1 MNCKRKML
9 VLCMM
14 LIVGISCWAQSLQLK
29 LDNVTVKKA
38 MTELKQKSGYSFV
51 FEASDVDTAKKIS
64 VNAENAKDAIDQI
77 LQGQDVTYEIQGKS
91 VIIKRKSATNGTPT
105 QGKKRRVT
113 GTVKDTNGDPVIG
126 ATVMEKGTKN
136 GTVTDYNGNFV
147 LETAPDAQLDISYI
161 GFKTQ
166 TVKPTASGNMSISL
180 SEDSNLLDDVVV
192 VGYGTQRKKLITGS
206 TIHVTSEDIAAV
218 NAVDAFGALQS
229 HAAGMNIVMN
239 SGQPGESY
247 KVTIRGM
254 GTAGSNS
261 PLYVIDGVPGGSLT
275 DISPD
280 DIESIDVLKDA
291 ASSAIYGARASN
303 GVILVTTKKGKVGHI
318 QVTFD
323 GYLGWQNPNTNDV
336 TPLNAKQYMEINDK
350 AYQIQ
355 GVATYDWQKLIP
367 KQYAQIMNGTWNGT
381 NWLEETTCHDAPVN
395 NASLN
400 ITGGSDVSRFSL
412 GVSKYHQ
419 TGTIG
424 VPATPKYDRTTVRM
438 NSDYTLIKGKD
449 RDILKFGE
457 NVTFS
462 ATDKKGISIGGIY
475 SNSIRNLL
483 AMSPLLPAYSEDG
496 GGYYE
501 YKDIVA
507 DQWDFSAEMSNP
519 LAAMLYDEGNSYTKG
534 YRLQSNF
541 FLEFQPIKDLTYRA
555 SAGWLYHHTEGR
567 RYVPVYELS
576 TKKSNPADDV
586 TQRQSYNI
594 RWSLENTL
602 NYVKTFGNH
611 NIDILLGQSIEKW
624 GYGNSL
630 SITNSNSLFPG
641 SFDHAYIVNANV
653 VDPAYTS
660 ISGSPQDQGSLSS
673 FFGRINYN
681 YAETYL
687 LSLVLRA
694 DGSSNFARGHRWGY
708 FPSVSAGWVMSNE
721 KFFESTKTWL
731 DFFKIRASWGQNG
744 NCNISNFQ
752 YLATIAFDDPYYF
765 DNKDNPGIG
774 AYPNI
779 LPNEDVKWET
789 SEQLDFGF
797 DARFLNNRLG
807 VAFDWY
813 KKTTKDWLV
822 RAPMLLSYGTG
833 APYINGGDI
842 ENKGIE
848 VQLSWNDKIGSDFR
862 YGVTFNFSHNKNEVT
877 RLANSEGIIHGGSN
891 AIAQNTAELYRIQV
905 GYPIGYFWGYEM
917 EGIIQNE
924 QDLQDYLN
932 RNCGGDKANSLQG
945 ESLQPGDV
953 KFVDVNGN
961 GKIDKGD
968 DDKTMIGD
976 PNPDVTVGLNI
987 TMSYKGFDFAL
998 NGYGS
1003 FGQQVAKSYRQFS
1016 DHPDD
1021 NYCTDVYT
1029 KYWTGEGST
1038 NEYPRFSDGKTANMS
1053 EISRVWIED
1062 ADFFK
1067 ISRISLGYDFK
1078 RIAQFLPV
1086 HKCRLYVSLSNYFTF
1101 TGYSGMDPE
1110 VGYGNGASWASGIDC
1125 GYYPSSRSWQV
1136 GLNVAF

>member
-1 MNCKRKML
+1 MKKKIL
-9 VLCMM
+9 VLSIM
-14 LIVGISCWAQSLQLK
+14 LTVGACCWAQSIQLK
-29 LDNVTVKKA
+29 LNNVTVKKA

-51 FEASDVDTAKKIS
+51 YETSDLDTNKKVNVD
-64 VNAENAKDAIDQI
+64 AENAKDAIAQI
-77 LQGQDVTYEIQGKS
+77 LQGQNVTYEIQGKN
-91 VIIKRKSATNGTPT
+91 VVVQRKNANNTKAN
-105 QGKKRRVT
+105 QGKKRTVR
-113 GTVKDTNGDPVIG
+113 GIVKDNNGEPVIG
-126 ATVMEKGTKN
+126 ATIMESGTKN
-136 GTVTDYNGNFV
+136 GTVTDADGNFV
-147 LETAPDAQLDISYI
+147 IEIASDSKLDITSI
-161 GFKTQ
+161 GYKSQ
-166 TVKPTASGNMSISL
+166 TIKPSATGTTKVSL

-206 TIHVTSEDIAAV
+206 TVHVTADDIAAV

-229 HAAGMNIVMN
+229 QASGMNIVMN
-239 SGQPGESY
+239 SGQPGEGY

-254 GTAGSNS
+254 GTAGSNT
-261 PLYVIDGVPGGSLT
+261 PLYVVDGVPGANIDDL
-275 DISPD
+275 SPN

-303 GVILVTTKKGKVGHI
+303 GVILVTTKKGKAGGHV
-318 QVTFD
+318 QVSFD
-323 GYLGWQNPNTNDV
+323 GYMGWQNPNTNDV

-381 NWLEETTCHDAPVN
+381 NWLEETTIHNAPIH
-395 NASLN
+395 NASLS
-400 ITGGSDVSRFSL
+400 ISGGSEISRFAL
-412 GVSKYHQ
+412 GFTKFHQ

-424 VPATPKYDRTTVRM
+424 APADPKYDRYTVRL
-438 NSDYTLIKGKD
+438 NSDYSLIKKKG
-449 RDILKFGE
+449 RDILKIGE
-457 NVTFS
+457 NATFS
-462 ATDKKGISIGGIY
+462 ATDKRGVSVGGIY
-475 SNSIRNLL
+475 GNSIRNLL
-483 AMSPLLPAYSEDG
+483 AMSPLLPAYNDE

-501 YKDIVA
+501 YKDIQA
-507 DQWDFSAEMSNP
+507 DAWDFSAEMANP
-519 LAAMLYDEGNSYTKG
+519 LAQMKYDNGFGYTKV
-534 YRLQSNF
+534 YRLQTNF
-541 FLEFQPIKDLTYRA
+541 FLEFSPIKDLTYRA
-555 SAGWLYHHTEGR
+555 SAGWLYRHREGR
-567 RYVPVYELS
+567 SYVPVYELS
-576 TKKSNPADDV
+576 SKKSNPNDDV
-586 TQRQSYNI
+586 SQNQSYSV

-602 NYVKTFGNH
+602 NWVKSFEKH
-611 NIDILLGQSIEKW
+611 NVDVLLGQSVEKW
-624 GYGNSL
+624 GYGNGVNV
-630 SITNSNSLFPG
+630 TNSNSLFPG
-641 SFDHAYIVNANV
+641 SFDHAYIANANV
-653 VDPAYTS
+653 VDPSLTS
-660 ISGSPQDQGSLSS
+660 IGGSPEAQGALSS
-673 FFGRINYN
+673 FFGRVNYN
-681 YAETYL
+681 YDETYL

-708 FPSVSAGWVMSNE
+708 FPSVSAGWVISNE
-721 KFFESTKTWL
+721 KFMESTKAWM
-731 DFFKIRASWGQNG
+731 DFLKIRASWGQNG

-752 YLATIAFDDPYYF
+752 YLATIALDDPYYF
-765 DNKDNPGIG
+765 NNKDNPALG

-822 RAPMLLSYGTG
+822 RAPMLLSYGTN
-833 APYINGGDI
+833 APYVNGGDI
-842 ENKGIE
+842 ENKGYEI
-848 VQLSWNDKIGSDFR
+848 QLNWNDKIGKDFR
-862 YGVTFNFSHNKNEVT
+862 YSVSANFSHNKNEVT

-924 QDLQDYLN
+924 KQLQEYLD
-932 RNCGGDKANSLQG
+932 RNCSGDKANSLQG

-953 KFVDVNGN
+953 MFKDVNGN

-976 PNPDVTVGLNI
+976 PNPDFTLGLNI
-987 TMSYKGFDFAL
+987 NISYKGFDFAL

-1038 NEYPRFSDGKTANMS
+1038 NRYPRFSDGKTANMS

-1078 RIAQFLPV
+1078 RLYSKLPV
-1086 HKCRLYVSLSNYFTF
+1086 QKCRLYVALSNFFTF

-1110 VGYGNGASWASGIDC
+1110 VGFGNGASWASGIDC
-1125 GYYPSSRSWQV
+1125 GYYPSARSWQV
-1136 GLNVAF
+1136 GLNINF

>member
-1 MNCKRKML
+1 MKKKIL
-9 VLCMM
+9 VLSIM
-14 LIVGISCWAQSLQLK
+14 LTVGACCWAQSIQLK
-29 LDNVTVKKA
+29 LNNVTVKKA

-51 FEASDVDTAKKIS
+51 YETSDLDTNKKVNVD
-64 VNAENAKDAIDQI
+64 AENAKDAIAQI
-77 LQGQDVTYEIQGKS
+77 LQGQNVTYEIQGKN
-91 VIIKRKSATNGTPT
+91 VVVQRKNANNTKAN
-105 QGKKRRVT
+105 QGKKRTVK
-113 GTVKDTNGDPVIG
+113 GTVKDNNGEPVIG
-126 ATVMEKGTKN
+126 ATIMESGTKN
-136 GTVTDYNGNFV
+136 GTVTDADGNFV
-147 LETAPDAQLDISYI
+147 IEIASDSKLDITSI
-161 GFKTQ
+161 GYKSQ
-166 TVKPTASGNMSISL
+166 TVKPSATGTTSVSL

-206 TIHVTSEDIAAV
+206 TVHVTADDIAAV

-229 HAAGMNIVMN
+229 QASGMNIVMN
-239 SGQPGESY
+239 SGQPGEGY

-254 GTAGSNS
+254 GTAGSNT
-261 PLYVIDGVPGGSLT
+261 PLYVVDGVPGANIDDL
-275 DISPD
+275 SPN

-303 GVILVTTKKGKVGHI
+303 GVILVTTKKGKAGGHV
-318 QVTFD
+318 QVSFD
-323 GYLGWQNPNTNDV
+323 GYMGWQNPNTNDV

-381 NWLEETTCHDAPVN
+381 NWLEETTIHNAPIH
-395 NASLN
+395 NASLS
-400 ITGGSDVSRFSL
+400 ISGGSEISRFSL
-412 GVSKYHQ
+412 GFTKFHQ

-424 VPATPKYDRTTVRM
+424 APADPKYDRYTVRL
-438 NSDYTLIKGKD
+438 NSDYSLIKKKG
-449 RDILKFGE
+449 RDILKIGE
-457 NVTFS
+457 NATFS
-462 ATDKKGISIGGIY
+462 ATDKRGVSVGGIY
-475 SNSIRNLL
+475 GNSIRNLL
-483 AMSPLLPAYSEDG
+483 AMSPLLPAYNDE

-501 YKDIVA
+501 YKDIQA
-507 DQWDFSAEMSNP
+507 DAWDFSAEMANP
-519 LAAMLYDEGNSYTKG
+519 LAQMKYDNGFGYTKV
-534 YRLQSNF
+534 YRLQTNF
-541 FLEFQPIKDLTYRA
+541 FLEFSPIKDLTYRA
-555 SAGWLYHHTEGR
+555 SAGWLYRHREGR
-567 RYVPVYELS
+567 SYVPVYELS
-576 TKKSNPADDV
+576 SKKSNPNDDV
-586 TQRQSYNI
+586 SQNQSYSV

-602 NYVKTFGNH
+602 NWVKSFDKH
-611 NIDILLGQSIEKW
+611 NIDVLLGQSVEKW
-624 GYGNSL
+624 GYGNGVNV
-630 SITNSNSLFPG
+630 TNSNSLFPG
-641 SFDHAYIVNANV
+641 SFDHAYIANANV
-653 VDPAYTS
+653 VDPSLTS
-660 ISGSPQDQGSLSS
+660 IGGSPEAQGALSS
-673 FFGRINYN
+673 FFGRVNYN
-681 YAETYL
+681 YDETYL

-708 FPSVSAGWVMSNE
+708 FPSVSAGWVISNE
-721 KFFESTKTWL
+721 KFMESTKAWM
-731 DFFKIRASWGQNG
+731 DFLKIRASWGQNG

-752 YLATIAFDDPYYF
+752 YLATIALDDPYYF
-765 DNKDNPGIG
+765 NNKDNPALG

-822 RAPMLLSYGTG
+822 RAPMLLSYGTN
-833 APYINGGDI
+833 APYVNGGDI
-842 ENKGIE
+842 ENKGYEI
-848 VQLSWNDKIGSDFR
+848 QLNWNDKIGKDFR
-862 YGVTFNFSHNKNEVT
+862 YSVSANFSHNKNEVT

-924 QDLQDYLN
+924 KQLQEYLD
-932 RNCGGDKANSLQG
+932 RNCSGDKANSLQG

-953 KFVDVNGN
+953 MFKDVNGN

-976 PNPDVTVGLNI
+976 PNPDFTLGLNI
-987 TMSYKGFDFAL
+987 NISYKGFDFAL

-1038 NEYPRFSDGKTANMS
+1038 NRYPRFSDGKTANMS

-1078 RIAQFLPV
+1078 RLYSKLPV
-1086 HKCRLYVSLSNYFTF
+1086 QKCRLYVALSNFFTF

-1110 VGYGNGASWASGIDC
+1110 VGFGNGASWASGIDC
-1125 GYYPSSRSWQV
+1125 GYYPSARSWQV
-1136 GLNVAF
+1136 GLNINF

>member
-1 MNCKRKML
+1 MKKKIL
-9 VLCMM
+9 VLSIM
-14 LIVGISCWAQSLQLK
+14 LTVGACCWAQSIQLK
-29 LDNVTVKKA
+29 LNNVTVKKA

-51 FEASDVDTAKKIS
+51 YEASDLDTNKKVNVD
-64 VNAENAKDAIDQI
+64 AENAKDAIAQI
-77 LQGQDVTYEIQGKS
+77 LQGQNVTYEIQGKN
-91 VIIKRKSATNGTPT
+91 VVVQRKNANNTKAN
-105 QGKKRRVT
+105 QGKKRTVK
-113 GTVKDTNGDPVIG
+113 GTVKDNNGEPVIG
-126 ATVMEKGTKN
+126 ATIMESGTKN
-136 GTVTDYNGNFV
+136 GTVTDADGNFV
-147 LETAPDAQLDISYI
+147 IEIASDSKLDITSI
-161 GFKTQ
+161 GYKSQ
-166 TVKPTASGNMSISL
+166 TVKPSATGTTSVSL

-206 TIHVTSEDIAAV
+206 TVHVTADDIAAV

-229 HAAGMNIVMN
+229 QASGMNIVMN
-239 SGQPGESY
+239 SGQPGEGY

-254 GTAGSNS
+254 GTAGSNT
-261 PLYVIDGVPGGSLT
+261 PLYVVDGVPGANIDDL
-275 DISPD
+275 SPN

-303 GVILVTTKKGKVGHI
+303 GVILVTTKKGKAGGHV
-318 QVTFD
+318 QVSFD
-323 GYLGWQNPNTNDV
+323 GDMGWQNPNTNDV

-381 NWLEETTCHDAPVN
+381 NWLEETTIHNAPIH
-395 NASLN
+395 NASLS
-400 ITGGSDVSRFSL
+400 ISGGSDISRFAL
-412 GVSKYHQ
+412 GFTKFHQ

-424 VPATPKYDRTTVRM
+424 APADPKYDRYTVRL
-438 NSDYTLIKGKD
+438 NSDYSLIKKKG
-449 RDILKFGE
+449 RDILKIGE
-457 NVTFS
+457 NATFS
-462 ATDKKGISIGGIY
+462 ATDKRGVSVGGIY
-475 SNSIRNLL
+475 GNSIRNLL
-483 AMSPLLPAYSEDG
+483 AMSPLLPAYNDE

-501 YKDIVA
+501 YKDIQA
-507 DQWDFSAEMSNP
+507 DAWDFSAEMANP
-519 LAAMLYDEGNSYTKG
+519 LAQMKYDNGFGYTKV
-534 YRLQSNF
+534 YRLQTNF
-541 FLEFQPIKDLTYRA
+541 FLEFSPIKDLTYRA
-555 SAGWLYHHTEGR
+555 SAGWLYRHREGR
-567 RYVPVYELS
+567 SYVPVYELS
-576 TKKSNPADDV
+576 SKKSNPNDDV
-586 TQRQSYNI
+586 SQNQSYSV

-602 NYVKTFGNH
+602 NWVKSFEKH
-611 NIDILLGQSIEKW
+611 NIDVLLGQSVEKW
-624 GYGNSL
+624 GYGNGVNV
-630 SITNSNSLFPG
+630 TNSNSLFPG
-641 SFDHAYIVNANV
+641 SFDHAYIANANV
-653 VDPAYTS
+653 VDPSLTS
-660 ISGSPQDQGSLSS
+660 IGGSPEAQGALSS
-673 FFGRINYN
+673 FFGRVNYN
-681 YAETYL
+681 YDETYL

-708 FPSVSAGWVMSNE
+708 FPSVSAGWVISNE
-721 KFFESTKTWL
+721 KFMESTKAWM
-731 DFFKIRASWGQNG
+731 DFLKIRASWGQNG

-752 YLATIAFDDPYYF
+752 YLATIALDDPYYF
-765 DNKDNPGIG
+765 NNKDNPALG

-822 RAPMLLSYGTG
+822 RAPMLLSYGTN
-833 APYINGGDI
+833 APYVNGGDI
-842 ENKGIE
+842 ENKGYEI
-848 VQLSWNDKIGSDFR
+848 QLNWNDKIGKDFR
-862 YGVTFNFSHNKNEVT
+862 YSVSANFSHNKNEVT

-924 QDLQDYLN
+924 KQLQEYLD
-932 RNCGGDKANSLQG
+932 RNCSGDKANSLQG

-953 KFVDVNGN
+953 MFKDVNGN

-976 PNPDVTVGLNI
+976 PNPDFTLGLNI
-987 TMSYKGFDFAL
+987 NISYKGFDFAL

-1038 NEYPRFSDGKTANMS
+1038 NRYPRFSDGKTANMS

-1078 RIAQFLPV
+1078 RLYSKLPV
-1086 HKCRLYVSLSNYFTF
+1086 QKCRLYVALSNFFTF

-1110 VGYGNGASWASGIDC
+1110 VGFGNGASWASGIDC
-1125 GYYPSSRSWQV
+1125 GYYPSARSWQV
-1136 GLNVAF
+1136 GLNINF

>member
-1 MNCKRKML
+1 MKKKIL
-9 VLCMM
+9 VLSIM
-14 LIVGISCWAQSLQLK
+14 LTVGACCWAQSIQLK
-29 LDNVTVKKA
+29 LNNVTVKKA

-51 FEASDVDTAKKIS
+51 YEASDLDTNKKVNVD
-64 VNAENAKDAIDQI
+64 AENAKDAIAQI
-77 LQGQDVTYEIQGKS
+77 LQGQNVTYEIQGKN
-91 VIIKRKSATNGTPT
+91 VVVQRKNANNTKAN
-105 QGKKRRVT
+105 QGKKRTVK
-113 GTVKDTNGDPVIG
+113 GTVKDNNGEPVIG
-126 ATVMEKGTKN
+126 ATIMESGTKN
-136 GTVTDYNGNFV
+136 GTVTDADGNFV
-147 LETAPDAQLDISYI
+147 IEIASDSKLDITSI
-161 GFKTQ
+161 GYKSQ
-166 TVKPTASGNMSISL
+166 TVKPSATGTTSVSL

-206 TIHVTSEDIAAV
+206 TVHVTADDIAAV

-229 HAAGMNIVMN
+229 QASGMNIVMN
-239 SGQPGESY
+239 SGQPGEGY

-254 GTAGSNS
+254 GTAGSNT
-261 PLYVIDGVPGGSLT
+261 PLYVVDGVPGANIDDL
-275 DISPD
+275 SPN

-303 GVILVTTKKGKVGHI
+303 GVILVTTKKGKAGGHV
-318 QVTFD
+318 QVSFD
-323 GYLGWQNPNTNDV
+323 GYMGWQNPNTNDV

-381 NWLEETTCHDAPVN
+381 NWLEETTIHNAPIH
-395 NASLN
+395 NASLS
-400 ITGGSDVSRFSL
+400 ISGGSEISRFAL
-412 GVSKYHQ
+412 GFTKFHQ

-424 VPATPKYDRTTVRM
+424 APADPKYDRYTVRL
-438 NSDYTLIKGKD
+438 NSDYSLIKKKG
-449 RDILKFGE
+449 RDILKIGE
-457 NVTFS
+457 NATFS
-462 ATDKKGISIGGIY
+462 ATDKRGVSVGGIY
-475 SNSIRNLL
+475 GNSIRNLL
-483 AMSPLLPAYSEDG
+483 AMSPLLPAYNDE

-501 YKDIVA
+501 YKDIQA
-507 DQWDFSAEMSNP
+507 DAWDFSAEMANP
-519 LAAMLYDEGNSYTKG
+519 LAQMKYDNGYGYTKV
-534 YRLQSNF
+534 YRLQTNF
-541 FLEFQPIKDLTYRA
+541 FLEFSPIKDLTYRA
-555 SAGWLYHHTEGR
+555 SAGWLYRHREGR
-567 RYVPVYELS
+567 SYVPVYELS
-576 TKKSNPADDV
+576 SKKSNPNDDV
-586 TQRQSYNI
+586 SQNQSYSV

-602 NYVKTFGNH
+602 NWVKSFEKH
-611 NIDILLGQSIEKW
+611 NIDVLLGQSVEKW
-624 GYGNSL
+624 GYGNGVNV
-630 SITNSNSLFPG
+630 TNSNSLFPG
-641 SFDHAYIVNANV
+641 SFDHAYIANANV
-653 VDPAYTS
+653 VDPSLTS
-660 ISGSPQDQGSLSS
+660 IGGSPEAQGALSS
-673 FFGRINYN
+673 FFGRVNYN
-681 YAETYL
+681 YDETYL

-708 FPSVSAGWVMSNE
+708 FPSVSAGWVISNE
-721 KFFESTKTWL
+721 KFMESTKAWM
-731 DFFKIRASWGQNG
+731 DFLKIRASWGQNG

-752 YLATIAFDDPYYF
+752 YLATIALDDPYYF
-765 DNKDNPGIG
+765 NNKDNPALG

-822 RAPMLLSYGTG
+822 RAPMLLSYGTN
-833 APYINGGDI
+833 APYVNGGDI
-842 ENKGIE
+842 ENKGYEI
-848 VQLSWNDKIGSDFR
+848 QLNWNDKIGKDFR
-862 YGVTFNFSHNKNEVT
+862 YSVSANFSHNKNEVT

-924 QDLQDYLN
+924 KQLQEYLD
-932 RNCGGDKANSLQG
+932 RNCSGDKANSLQG

-953 KFVDVNGN
+953 MFKDVNGN

-976 PNPDVTVGLNI
+976 PNPDFTLGLNI
-987 TMSYKGFDFAL
+987 NISYKGFDFAL

-1038 NEYPRFSDGKTANMS
+1038 NRYPRFSDGKTANMS

-1078 RIAQFLPV
+1078 RLYSKLPV
-1086 HKCRLYVSLSNYFTF
+1086 QKCRLYVALSNFFTF

-1110 VGYGNGASWASGIDC
+1110 VGFGNGASWASGIDC
-1125 GYYPSSRSWQV
+1125 GYYPSARSWQV
-1136 GLNVAF
+1136 GLNINF

>member
-1 MNCKRKML
+1 MKKKIL
-9 VLCMM
+9 VLSIM
-14 LIVGISCWAQSLQLK
+14 LTVGACCWAQSIQLK
-29 LDNVTVKKA
+29 LNNVTVKKA

-51 FEASDVDTAKKIS
+51 YETSDLDTNKKVNVD
-64 VNAENAKDAIDQI
+64 AENAKDAIAQI
-77 LQGQDVTYEIQGKS
+77 LQGQNVTYEIQGKN
-91 VIIKRKSATNGTPT
+91 VVVQRKNANNTKAN
-105 QGKKRRVT
+105 QGKKRTVR
-113 GTVKDTNGDPVIG
+113 GIVKDNNGEPVIG
-126 ATVMEKGTKN
+126 ATIMESGTKN
-136 GTVTDYNGNFV
+136 GTVTDADGNFV
-147 LETAPDAQLDISYI
+147 IEIASDSKLDITSI
-161 GFKTQ
+161 GYKSQ
-166 TVKPTASGNMSISL
+166 TIKPSATGTTKVSL

-206 TIHVTSEDIAAV
+206 TVHVTADDIAAV

-229 HAAGMNIVMN
+229 QASGMNIVMN
-239 SGQPGESY
+239 SGQPGEGY

-254 GTAGSNS
+254 GTAGSNT
-261 PLYVIDGVPGGSLT
+261 PLYVVDGVPGANIDDL
-275 DISPD
+275 SPN

-303 GVILVTTKKGKVGHI
+303 GVILVTTKKGKAGGHV
-318 QVTFD
+318 QVSFD
-323 GYLGWQNPNTNDV
+323 GYMGWQNPNTNDV

-367 KQYAQIMNGTWNGT
+367 KQYAQIMNSTWNGT
-381 NWLEETTCHDAPVN
+381 NWLEETTIHNAPIH
-395 NASLN
+395 NASLS
-400 ITGGSDVSRFSL
+400 ISGGSDISRFAL
-412 GVSKYHQ
+412 GFTKFHQ

-424 VPATPKYDRTTVRM
+424 APADPKYDRYTVRL
-438 NSDYTLIKGKD
+438 NSDYSLIKKKG
-449 RDILKFGE
+449 RDILKIGE
-457 NVTFS
+457 NATFS
-462 ATDKKGISIGGIY
+462 ATDKRGVSVGGIY
-475 SNSIRNLL
+475 GNSIRNLL
-483 AMSPLLPAYSEDG
+483 AMSPLLPAYNDEG
-496 GGYYE
+496 EYYE
-501 YKDIVA
+501 YKDIQA
-507 DQWDFSAEMSNP
+507 DAWDFSAEMANP
-519 LAAMLYDEGNSYTKG
+519 LAQMKYDNGFGYTKV
-534 YRLQSNF
+534 YRLQTNF
-541 FLEFQPIKDLTYRA
+541 FLEFSPIKDLTYRA
-555 SAGWLYHHTEGR
+555 SAGWLYRHREGR
-567 RYVPVYELS
+567 SYVPVYELS
-576 TKKSNPADDV
+576 SKKSNPNDDV
-586 TQRQSYNI
+586 SQNQSYSV

-602 NYVKTFGNH
+602 NWVKAFDKH
-611 NIDILLGQSIEKW
+611 HVDVLLGQSVEKW
-624 GYGNSL
+624 GYGNGVNV
-630 SITNSNSLFPG
+630 TNSNSLFPG
-641 SFDHAYIVNANV
+641 SFEHAYIANANV
-653 VDPAYTS
+653 VDPSLTS
-660 ISGSPQDQGSLSS
+660 IGGSPEAQGALSS
-673 FFGRINYN
+673 FFGRVNYN
-681 YAETYL
+681 YDETYL

-708 FPSVSAGWVMSNE
+708 FPSISAGWVISNE
-721 KFFESTKTWL
+721 KFMESTKAWM
-731 DFFKIRASWGQNG
+731 DFLKIRASWGQNG

-752 YLATIAFDDPYYF
+752 YLATIALDDPYYF
-765 DNKDNPGIG
+765 NNKDNPALG

-807 VAFDWY
+807 IAFDWY

-822 RAPMLLSYGTG
+822 RAPMLLSYGTN
-833 APYINGGDI
+833 APYVNGGDI
-842 ENKGIE
+842 ENKGYEI
-848 VQLSWNDKIGSDFR
+848 QLNWNDKIGKDFR
-862 YGVTFNFSHNKNEVT
+862 YSVSANFSHNKNEVT

-924 QDLQDYLN
+924 TQLQEYLD
-932 RNCGGDKANSLQG
+932 RNCNGDKANSLQG

-953 KFVDVNGN
+953 MFKDVNGN

-976 PNPDVTVGLNI
+976 PNPDFTLGLNI
-987 TMSYKGFDFAL
+987 NVSYKGFDFAL

-1021 NYCTDVYT
+1021 NYCTDVYS

-1038 NEYPRFSDGKTANMS
+1038 NRYPRFSDGKTANMS

-1078 RIAQFLPV
+1078 RLYSKLPV
-1086 HKCRLYVSLSNYFTF
+1086 QKCRLYVALSNFFTF

-1110 VGYGNGASWASGIDC
+1110 VGFGNGASWASGIDC
-1125 GYYPSSRSWQV
+1125 GYYPSARSWQV
-1136 GLNVAF
+1136 GLNINF

>member
-1 MNCKRKML
+1 MKKKIL
-9 VLCMM
+9 VLSIM
-14 LIVGISCWAQSLQLK
+14 LTVGACCWAQSIQLK
-29 LDNVTVKKA
+29 LNNVTVKKA

-51 FEASDVDTAKKIS
+51 YETSDLDTNKKVNVD
-64 VNAENAKDAIDQI
+64 AENAKDAIAQI
-77 LQGQDVTYEIQGKS
+77 LQGQNVTYEIQGKN
-91 VIIKRKSATNGTPT
+91 VVVQRKNANNTKAN
-105 QGKKRRVT
+105 QGKKRTVK
-113 GTVKDTNGDPVIG
+113 GTVKDNNGEPVIG
-126 ATVMEKGTKN
+126 ATIMESGTKN
-136 GTVTDYNGNFV
+136 GTVTDADGNFV
-147 LETAPDAQLDISYI
+147 IEIASDSKLDITSI
-161 GFKTQ
+161 GYKSQ
-166 TVKPTASGNMSISL
+166 TVKPSATGTTSVSL

-206 TIHVTSEDIAAV
+206 TVHVTADDIAAV

-229 HAAGMNIVMN
+229 QASGMNIVMN
-239 SGQPGESY
+239 SGQPGEGY

-254 GTAGSNS
+254 GTAGSNT
-261 PLYVIDGVPGGSLT
+261 PLYVVDGVPGANIDDL
-275 DISPD
+275 SPN

-303 GVILVTTKKGKVGHI
+303 GVILVTTKKGKAGGHV
-318 QVTFD
+318 QVSFD
-323 GYLGWQNPNTNDV
+323 GYMGWQNPNTNDV

-381 NWLEETTCHDAPVN
+381 NWLEETTIHNAPIH
-395 NASLN
+395 NASLS
-400 ITGGSDVSRFSL
+400 ISGGSEISRFAL
-412 GVSKYHQ
+412 GFTKFHQ

-424 VPATPKYDRTTVRM
+424 APADPKYDRYTVRL
-438 NSDYTLIKGKD
+438 NSDYSLIKKKG
-449 RDILKFGE
+449 RDILKIGE
-457 NVTFS
+457 NATFS
-462 ATDKKGISIGGIY
+462 ATDKRGVSVGGIY
-475 SNSIRNLL
+475 GNSIRNLL
-483 AMSPLLPAYSEDG
+483 AMSPLLPAYNDE

-501 YKDIVA
+501 YKDIQA
-507 DQWDFSAEMSNP
+507 DAWDFSAEMANP
-519 LAAMLYDEGNSYTKG
+519 LAQMKYDNGFGYTKV
-534 YRLQSNF
+534 YRLQTNF
-541 FLEFQPIKDLTYRA
+541 FLEFSPIKDLTYRA
-555 SAGWLYHHTEGR
+555 SAGWLYRHREGR
-567 RYVPVYELS
+567 SYVPVYELS
-576 TKKSNPADDV
+576 SKKSNPNDDV
-586 TQRQSYNI
+586 SQNQSYSV

-602 NYVKTFGNH
+602 NWVKSFDKH
-611 NIDILLGQSIEKW
+611 NIDVLLGQSVEKW
-624 GYGNSL
+624 GYGNGVNV
-630 SITNSNSLFPG
+630 TNSNSLFPG
-641 SFDHAYIVNANV
+641 SFDHAYIANANV
-653 VDPAYTS
+653 VDPSLTS
-660 ISGSPQDQGSLSS
+660 IGGSPEAQGALSS
-673 FFGRINYN
+673 FFGRVNYN
-681 YAETYL
+681 YDETYL

-708 FPSVSAGWVMSNE
+708 FPSVSAGWVISNE
-721 KFFESTKTWL
+721 KFMESTKAWM
-731 DFFKIRASWGQNG
+731 DFLKIRASWGQNG

-752 YLATIAFDDPYYF
+752 YLATIALDDPYYF
-765 DNKDNPGIG
+765 NNKDNPALG

-822 RAPMLLSYGTG
+822 RAPMLLSYGTN
-833 APYINGGDI
+833 APYVNGGDI
-842 ENKGIE
+842 ENKGYEI
-848 VQLSWNDKIGSDFR
+848 QLNWNDKIGKDFR
-862 YGVTFNFSHNKNEVT
+862 YSVSANFSHNKNEVT

-924 QDLQDYLN
+924 KQLQEYLD
-932 RNCGGDKANSLQG
+932 RNCSGDKANSLQG

-953 KFVDVNGN
+953 MFKDVNGN

-976 PNPDVTVGLNI
+976 PNPDFTLGLNI
-987 TMSYKGFDFAL
+987 NISYKGFDFAL

-1038 NEYPRFSDGKTANMS
+1038 NRYPRFSDGKTANMS

-1078 RIAQFLPV
+1078 RLYSKLPV
-1086 HKCRLYVSLSNYFTF
+1086 QKCRLYVALSNFFTF

-1110 VGYGNGASWASGIDC
+1110 VGFGNGASWASGIDC
-1125 GYYPSSRSWQV
+1125 GYYPSARSWQV
-1136 GLNVAF
+1136 GLNINF

>member
-1 MNCKRKML
+1 MKKKIL
-9 VLCMM
+9 VLSIM
-14 LIVGISCWAQSLQLK
+14 LTVGACCWAQSIQLK
-29 LDNVTVKKA
+29 LNNVTVKKA

-51 FEASDVDTAKKIS
+51 YEASDLDTNKKVNVD
-64 VNAENAKDAIDQI
+64 AENAKDAIAQI
-77 LQGQDVTYEIQGKS
+77 LQGQNVTYEIQGKN
-91 VIIKRKSATNGTPT
+91 VVVQRKNANNTKAN
-105 QGKKRRVT
+105 QGKKRTVK
-113 GTVKDTNGDPVIG
+113 GTVKDNNGEPVIG
-126 ATVMEKGTKN
+126 ATIMESGTKN
-136 GTVTDYNGNFV
+136 GTVTDADGNFV
-147 LETAPDAQLDISYI
+147 IEIASDSKLDITSI
-161 GFKTQ
+161 GYKSQ
-166 TVKPTASGNMSISL
+166 TVKPSATGTTSVSL

-206 TIHVTSEDIAAV
+206 TVHVTADDIAAV

-229 HAAGMNIVMN
+229 QASGMNIVMN
-239 SGQPGESY
+239 SGQPGEGY

-254 GTAGSNS
+254 GTAGSNT
-261 PLYVIDGVPGGSLT
+261 PLYVVDGVPGANIDDL
-275 DISPD
+275 SPN

-303 GVILVTTKKGKVGHI
+303 GVILVTTKKGKAGGHV
-318 QVTFD
+318 QVSFD
-323 GYLGWQNPNTNDV
+323 GYMGWQNPNTNDV

-381 NWLEETTCHDAPVN
+381 NWLEETTINNAPIH
-395 NASLN
+395 NASLS
-400 ITGGSDVSRFSL
+400 ISGGSEISRFAL
-412 GVSKYHQ
+412 GFTKFHQ

-424 VPATPKYDRTTVRM
+424 APADPKYDRYTVRL
-438 NSDYTLIKGKD
+438 NSDYSLIRKKGH
-449 RDILKFGE
+449 DILKIGE

-462 ATDKKGISIGGIY
+462 ATDKRGVSVGGIY
-475 SNSIRNLL
+475 GNSIRNLL
-483 AMSPLLPAYSEDG
+483 AMSPLLPAYNDE

-501 YKDIVA
+501 YKDIQA
-507 DQWDFSAEMSNP
+507 DAWDFSAEMANP
-519 LAAMLYDEGNSYTKG
+519 LAQMKYDNGFGYTKV
-534 YRLQSNF
+534 YRLQTNF
-541 FLEFQPIKDLTYRA
+541 FLEFSPIKDLTYRA
-555 SAGWLYHHTEGR
+555 SAGWLYRHREGR
-567 RYVPVYELS
+567 SYVPVYELS
-576 TKKSNPADDV
+576 SKKSNPNDDV
-586 TQRQSYNI
+586 SQNQSYSV

-602 NYVKTFGNH
+602 NWVKSFEKH
-611 NIDILLGQSIEKW
+611 NIDVLLGQSVEKW
-624 GYGNSL
+624 GYGNGVNV
-630 SITNSNSLFPG
+630 TNSNSLFPG
-641 SFDHAYIVNANV
+641 SFDHAYIANANV
-653 VDPAYTS
+653 VDPSLTS
-660 ISGSPQDQGSLSS
+660 IGGSPEAQGALSS
-673 FFGRINYN
+673 FFGRVNYN
-681 YAETYL
+681 YDETYL

-708 FPSVSAGWVMSNE
+708 FPSVSAGWVISNE
-721 KFFESTKTWL
+721 KFMESTKAWM
-731 DFFKIRASWGQNG
+731 DFLKIRASWGQNG

-752 YLATIAFDDPYYF
+752 YLATIALDDPYYF
-765 DNKDNPGIG
+765 NNKDNPALG

-822 RAPMLLSYGTG
+822 RAPMLLSYGTN
-833 APYINGGDI
+833 APYVNGGDI
-842 ENKGIE
+842 ENKGYEI
-848 VQLSWNDKIGSDFR
+848 QLNWNDKIGKDFR
-862 YGVTFNFSHNKNEVT
+862 YSVSANFSHNKNKVT

-924 QDLQDYLN
+924 KQLQEYLD
-932 RNCGGDKANSLQG
+932 RNCSGDKANSLQG

-953 KFVDVNGN
+953 MFKDVNGN

-976 PNPDVTVGLNI
+976 PNPDFTLGLNI
-987 TMSYKGFDFAL
+987 NISYKGFDFAL

-1038 NEYPRFSDGKTANMS
+1038 NRYPRFSDGKTANMS

-1078 RIAQFLPV
+1078 RLYSKLPV
-1086 HKCRLYVSLSNYFTF
+1086 QKCRLYVALSNFFTF

-1110 VGYGNGASWASGIDC
+1110 VGFGNGASWASGIDC
-1125 GYYPSSRSWQV
+1125 GYYPSARSWQV
-1136 GLNVAF
+1136 GLNINF

>member
-1 MNCKRKML
+1 MKKKIL
-9 VLCMM
+9 VLSIM
-14 LIVGISCWAQSLQLK
+14 LTVGACCWAQSIQLK
-29 LDNVTVKKA
+29 LNNVTVKKA

-51 FEASDVDTAKKIS
+51 YETSDLDTNKKVNVD
-64 VNAENAKDAIDQI
+64 AENAKDAIAQI
-77 LQGQDVTYEIQGKS
+77 LQGQNVTYEIQGKN
-91 VIIKRKSATNGTPT
+91 VVVQRKNANNTKAN
-105 QGKKRRVT
+105 QGKRRTVK
-113 GTVKDTNGDPVIG
+113 GTVKDNNGEPVIG
-126 ATVMEKGTKN
+126 ATIMESGTKN
-136 GTVTDYNGNFV
+136 GTVTDADGNFV
-147 LETAPDAQLDISYI
+147 IEIASDSKLDITSI
-161 GFKTQ
+161 GYKSQ
-166 TVKPTASGNMSISL
+166 TVKPSATGTTSVSL

-206 TIHVTSEDIAAV
+206 TVHVTADDIAAV

-229 HAAGMNIVMN
+229 QASGMNIVMN
-239 SGQPGESY
+239 SGQPGEGY

-254 GTAGSNS
+254 GTAGSNT
-261 PLYVIDGVPGGSLT
+261 PLYVVDGVPGANIDDL
-275 DISPD
+275 SPN

-303 GVILVTTKKGKVGHI
+303 GVILVTTKKGKAGGHV
-318 QVTFD
+318 QVSFD
-323 GYLGWQNPNTNDV
+323 GYMGWQNPNTNDV

-381 NWLEETTCHDAPVN
+381 NWLEETTIHNAPIH
-395 NASLN
+395 NASLS
-400 ITGGSDVSRFSL
+400 ISGGSEISRFAL
-412 GVSKYHQ
+412 GFTKFHQ

-424 VPATPKYDRTTVRM
+424 APADPKYDRYTVRL
-438 NSDYTLIKGKD
+438 NSDYSLIKKKG
-449 RDILKFGE
+449 RDILKIGE
-457 NVTFS
+457 NATFS
-462 ATDKKGISIGGIY
+462 ATDKRGVSVGGIY
-475 SNSIRNLL
+475 GNSIRNLL
-483 AMSPLLPAYSEDG
+483 AMSPLLPAYNDE

-501 YKDIVA
+501 YKDIQA
-507 DQWDFSAEMSNP
+507 DAWDFSAEMANP
-519 LAAMLYDEGNSYTKG
+519 LAQMKYDNGFGYTKV
-534 YRLQSNF
+534 YRLQTNF
-541 FLEFQPIKDLTYRA
+541 FLEFSPIKDLTYRA
-555 SAGWLYHHTEGR
+555 SAGWLYRHREGR
-567 RYVPVYELS
+567 SYVPVYELS
-576 TKKSNPADDV
+576 SKKSNPNDDV
-586 TQRQSYNI
+586 SQNQSYSV

-602 NYVKTFGNH
+602 NWVKSFEKH
-611 NIDILLGQSIEKW
+611 NIDVLLGQSVEKW
-624 GYGNSL
+624 GYGNGVNV
-630 SITNSNSLFPG
+630 TNSNSLFPG
-641 SFDHAYIVNANV
+641 SFDHAYIANANV
-653 VDPAYTS
+653 VDPSLTS
-660 ISGSPQDQGSLSS
+660 IGGSPEAQGALSS

-681 YAETYL
+681 YDETYL

-708 FPSVSAGWVMSNE
+708 FPSISAGWVISNE
-721 KFFESTKTWL
+721 KFMESTKAWM
-731 DFFKIRASWGQNG
+731 DFLKIRASWGQNG

-752 YLATIAFDDPYYF
+752 YLATIALDDPYYF
-765 DNKDNPGIG
+765 NNKDNPALG

-822 RAPMLLSYGTG
+822 RAPMLLSYGTN
-833 APYINGGDI
+833 APYVNGGDI
-842 ENKGIE
+842 ETKGYEI
-848 VQLSWNDKIGSDFR
+848 QLNWNDKIGKDFR
-862 YGVTFNFSHNKNEVT
+862 YSISANFSHNKNEVT

-924 QDLQDYLN
+924 KQLQEYLD
-932 RNCGGDKANSLQG
+932 RNCSGDKANSLQG

-953 KFVDVNGN
+953 MFKDVNGN

-976 PNPDVTVGLNI
+976 PNPDFTLGLNI
-987 TMSYKGFDFAL
+987 NISYKGFDFAL

-1038 NEYPRFSDGKTANMS
+1038 NRYPRFSDGKTANMS

-1078 RIAQFLPV
+1078 RLYSKLPV
-1086 HKCRLYVSLSNYFTF
+1086 QKCRLYVALSNFFTF

-1110 VGYGNGASWASGIDC
+1110 VGFGNGASWASGIDC
-1125 GYYPSSRSWQV
+1125 GYYPSARSWQV
-1136 GLNVAF
+1136 GLNINF

>member
-1 MNCKRKML
+1 MKKKIL
-9 VLCMM
+9 VLSIM
-14 LIVGISCWAQSLQLK
+14 LTVGACCWAQSIQLK
-29 LDNVTVKKA
+29 LNNVTVKKA

-51 FEASDVDTAKKIS
+51 YETSDLDTNKKVNVD
-64 VNAENAKDAIDQI
+64 AENAKDAIAQI
-77 LQGQDVTYEIQGKS
+77 LQGQNVTYEIQGKN
-91 VIIKRKSATNGTPT
+91 VVVQRKNANNTKAN
-105 QGKKRRVT
+105 QGKKRTVK
-113 GTVKDTNGDPVIG
+113 GTVKDNNGEPVIG
-126 ATVMEKGTKN
+126 ATIMESGTKN
-136 GTVTDYNGNFV
+136 GTVTDADGNFV
-147 LETAPDAQLDISYI
+147 IEIASDSKLDITSI
-161 GFKTQ
+161 GYKSQ
-166 TVKPTASGNMSISL
+166 TVKPSATGTTSVSL

-206 TIHVTSEDIAAV
+206 TVHVTADDIAAV

-229 HAAGMNIVMN
+229 QASGMNIVMN
-239 SGQPGESY
+239 SGQPGEGY

-254 GTAGSNS
+254 GTAGSNT
-261 PLYVIDGVPGGSLT
+261 PLYVVDGVPGANIDDL
-275 DISPD
+275 SPN

-303 GVILVTTKKGKVGHI
+303 GVILVTTKKGKAGGHV
-318 QVTFD
+318 QVSFD
-323 GYLGWQNPNTNDV
+323 GYMGWQNPNTNDV

-381 NWLEETTCHDAPVN
+381 NWLEETTIHNAPIH
-395 NASLN
+395 NASLS
-400 ITGGSDVSRFSL
+400 ISGGSEISRFAL
-412 GVSKYHQ
+412 GFTKFHQ

-424 VPATPKYDRTTVRM
+424 APADPKYDRYTVRL
-438 NSDYTLIKGKD
+438 NSDYSLIRKKGH
-449 RDILKFGE
+449 DILKIGE

-462 ATDKKGISIGGIY
+462 ATDKRGVSVGGIY
-475 SNSIRNLL
+475 GNSIRNLL
-483 AMSPLLPAYSEDG
+483 AMSPLLPAYNDE

-501 YKDIVA
+501 YKDIQA
-507 DQWDFSAEMSNP
+507 DAWDFSAEMANP
-519 LAAMLYDEGNSYTKG
+519 LAQMKYDNGYGYTKV
-534 YRLQSNF
+534 YRLQTNF
-541 FLEFQPIKDLTYRA
+541 FLEFSPIKDLTYRA
-555 SAGWLYHHTEGR
+555 SAGWLYRHREGR
-567 RYVPVYELS
+567 SYVPVYELS
-576 TKKSNPADDV
+576 SKKSNPNDDV
-586 TQRQSYNI
+586 SQNQSYSV

-602 NYVKTFGNH
+602 NWVKSFEKH
-611 NIDILLGQSIEKW
+611 NIDVLLGQSVEKW
-624 GYGNSL
+624 GYGNGVNV
-630 SITNSNSLFPG
+630 TNSNSLFPG
-641 SFDHAYIVNANV
+641 SFDHAYIANANV
-653 VDPAYTS
+653 VDPSLTS
-660 ISGSPQDQGSLSS
+660 IGGSPEAQGALSS
-673 FFGRINYN
+673 FFGRVNYN
-681 YAETYL
+681 YDETYL

-708 FPSVSAGWVMSNE
+708 FPSVSAGWVISNE
-721 KFFESTKTWL
+721 KFMESTKAWM
-731 DFFKIRASWGQNG
+731 DFLKIRASWGQNG

-752 YLATIAFDDPYYF
+752 YLATIALDDPYYF
-765 DNKDNPGIG
+765 NNKDNPALG

-822 RAPMLLSYGTG
+822 RAPMLLSYGTN
-833 APYINGGDI
+833 APYVNGGDI
-842 ENKGIE
+842 ENKGYEI
-848 VQLSWNDKIGSDFR
+848 QLNWNDKIGKDFR
-862 YGVTFNFSHNKNEVT
+862 YSVSANFSHNKNEVT

-924 QDLQDYLN
+924 KQLQEYLD
-932 RNCGGDKANSLQG
+932 RNCSGDKANSLQG

-953 KFVDVNGN
+953 MFKDVNGS

-976 PNPDVTVGLNI
+976 PNPDFTLGLNI
-987 TMSYKGFDFAL
+987 NISYKGFDFAL

-1038 NEYPRFSDGKTANMS
+1038 NRYPRFSDGKTANMS

-1078 RIAQFLPV
+1078 RLYSKLPV
-1086 HKCRLYVSLSNYFTF
+1086 QKCRLYVALSNFFTF

-1110 VGYGNGASWASGIDC
+1110 VGFGNGASWASGIDC
-1125 GYYPSSRSWQV
+1125 GYYPSARSWQV
-1136 GLNVAF
+1136 GLNINF